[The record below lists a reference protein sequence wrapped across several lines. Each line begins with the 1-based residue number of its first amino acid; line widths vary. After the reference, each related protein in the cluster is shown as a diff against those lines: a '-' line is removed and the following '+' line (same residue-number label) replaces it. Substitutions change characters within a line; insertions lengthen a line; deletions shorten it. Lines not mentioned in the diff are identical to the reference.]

1 MDIFR
6 EPQKK
11 KKFLEDEKMAE
22 ETMNDFKDEIDRSFR
37 KVKEGDILEGTVI
50 DISETEITLDLK
62 YYTQG
67 VIKVADMS
75 DDPKFSIHRDVKIG
89 DEISAT
95 VISTDD
101 GNGNILLSKKEANQ
115 VISWDKIKEIADSD
129 SYVDVKVSEAVKSG
143 CVAFLEGIRGFI
155 PASKLDLQFVE
166 EEKLSEYVGKTLK
179 VKVITADKDAN
190 KLVLSAR
197 EYLKEQADAKR
208 AEMISNVEV
217 GLVTEGVVESL
228 QNYGAF
234 VNLGNGMTGLVHI
247 SQICN
252 QRIAHPSSV
261 LKVGQKVKVK
271 VTAIKDG
278 KLSLSMKALEEIAA
292 TEITEEKI
300 EFESDGDATT
310 SLGDLLKK
318 AGF

>member
-1 MDIFR
+1 
-6 EPQKK
+6 
-11 KKFLEDEKMAE
+11 MAE
-22 ETMNDFKDEIDRSFR
+22 ETMNDFKDEIERSFR

-166 EEKLSEYVGKTLK
+166 EDKLSEYVGKTLK

>member
-1 MDIFR
+1 
-6 EPQKK
+6 
-11 KKFLEDEKMAE
+11 MAE
-22 ETMNDFKDEIDRSFR
+22 ETMNDFKDEIERSFR

-50 DISETEITLDLK
+50 DVSDTEVTLDLK

-67 VIKVADMS
+67 IIKVEDLS
-75 DDPKFSIHRDVKIG
+75 NDPKFNIHRDIAVG

-95 VISTDD
+95 VVSTDD
-101 GNGNILLSKKEANQ
+101 GRGNILLSKKEATQ
-115 VISWDKIKEIADSD
+115 VLSWDKLKELLDSGE
-129 SYVDVKVSEAVKSG
+129 YVDVKVSEAVKAG
-143 CVAFLEGIRGFI
+143 AVAFLEGIRGFI
-155 PASKLDLQFVE
+155 PASKLDLNYVE
-166 EEKLSEYVGKTLK
+166 EDKIPEFVGKTLK
-179 VKVITADKDAN
+179 VKVITADKENN

-197 EYLKEQADAKR
+197 EYLKEQADAR
-208 AEMISNVEV
+208 RSEMVSNVEV

-234 VNLGNGMTGLVHI
+234 INLGNGLSGLVHI
-247 SQICN
+247 SQISN

-300 EFESDGDATT
+300 EFESEGEATT
-310 SLGDLLKK
+310 SLADLLKK

>member
-1 MDIFR
+1 
-6 EPQKK
+6 
-11 KKFLEDEKMAE
+11 MAE
-22 ETMNDFKDEIDRSFR
+22 ETMKDFQDEIDRSFR

-50 DISETEITLDLK
+50 DVSDTEVTLDLK

-67 VIKVADMS
+67 IIRLEDLS
-75 DDPKFSIHRDVKIG
+75 DDPKFNIHRDIAVG

-101 GNGNILLSKKEANQ
+101 GNGNILLSRKEASQ
-115 VISWDKIKEIADSD
+115 VMAWDKLKEYLESGE
-129 SYVDVKVSEAVKSG
+129 YVDVKVSEAVKAG
-143 CVAFLEGIRGFI
+143 AVAFLEDIRGFI
-155 PASKLDLQFVE
+155 PASKLDLQYVE
-166 EEKLSEYVGKTLK
+166 EEKIPEYVGKTLK
-179 VKVITADKDAN
+179 VKVITADEQTK

-197 EYLKEQADAKR
+197 EYLKEQADAHR

-247 SQICN
+247 SQIAN
-252 QRIAHPSSV
+252 QRIAHPSAV

-300 EFESDGDATT
+300 DFKSDGEATT
-310 SLGDLLKK
+310 SLADLLKK

>member
-1 MDIFR
+1 
-6 EPQKK
+6 
-11 KKFLEDEKMAE
+11 MAE

-50 DISETEITLDLK
+50 DVSDTEVTLDLK

-67 VIKVADMS
+67 IIKVEDLS
-75 DDPKFSIHRDVKIG
+75 NDPKFNIHRDIAVG

-95 VISTDD
+95 VVSTDD
-101 GNGNILLSKKEANQ
+101 GRGNILLSKKEATQ
-115 VISWDKIKEIADSD
+115 VLAWDKLKEYLESGE
-129 SYVDVKVSEAVKSG
+129 YVDVKVSEAVKAG
-143 CVAFLEGIRGFI
+143 AVAFLEGIRGFI
-155 PASKLDLQFVE
+155 PASKLDLNYVE
-166 EEKLSEYVGKTLK
+166 EDQIPEFVGKTLK
-179 VKVITADKDAN
+179 VKVITVNPEDN

-208 AEMISNVEV
+208 AEMVSNVEV

-234 VNLGNGMTGLVHI
+234 INLGNGLSGLVHI

-252 QRIAHPSSV
+252 QRIAHPSAV

-300 EFESDGDATT
+300 EFESEGEATT
-310 SLGDLLKK
+310 SLADILKK

>member
-1 MDIFR
+1 M
-6 EPQKK
+6 P
-11 KKFLEDEKMAE
+11 E

-50 DISETEITLDLK
+50 DVSDTEITLDLK

-67 VIKVADMS
+67 IIKVEDMS
-75 DDPKFSIHRDVKIG
+75 DDPKFSVHRDVKVG
-89 DEISAT
+89 DEVSAT

-115 VISWDKIKEIADSD
+115 VLSWDKLKELLESGE
-129 SYVDVKVSEAVKSG
+129 YVDVKVSEAVKSG

-166 EEKLSEYVGKTLK
+166 EDNLNEYVGKTLK
-179 VKVITADKDAN
+179 VKVITADKEAG

-197 EYLKEQADAKR
+197 EYLREQADAKR

-271 VTAIKDG
+271 VTQIKDG

-300 EFESDGDATT
+300 EYESDGEATT
-310 SLGDLLKK
+310 SMADLLKK

>member
-1 MDIFR
+1 
-6 EPQKK
+6 
-11 KKFLEDEKMAE
+11 MAE

-50 DISETEITLDLK
+50 DVSDTEVTLDLK

-67 VIKVADMS
+67 IIKVEDLS
-75 DDPKFSIHRDVKIG
+75 NDPKFNIHRDIAVG

-95 VISTDD
+95 VVSTDD
-101 GNGNILLSKKEANQ
+101 GRGNILLSKKEATQ
-115 VISWDKIKEIADSD
+115 VLAWDKLKEYLESGE
-129 SYVDVKVSEAVKSG
+129 YVDVKVSEAVKAG
-143 CVAFLEGIRGFI
+143 AVAFLEGIRGFI
-155 PASKLDLQFVE
+155 PASKLDLNYVE
-166 EEKLSEYVGKTLK
+166 EDQIPEFVGKTLK
-179 VKVITADKDAN
+179 VKVITVNHEDN

-208 AEMISNVEV
+208 AEMVSNVEV

-234 VNLGNGMTGLVHI
+234 INLGNGLSGLVHI

-252 QRIAHPSSV
+252 QRIAHPSAV

-300 EFESDGDATT
+300 EFESEGEATT
-310 SLGDLLKK
+310 SLADLLKK

>member
-1 MDIFR
+1 
-6 EPQKK
+6 
-11 KKFLEDEKMAE
+11 MAE

-37 KVKEGDILEGTVI
+37 KVKEGDILEGVVI
-50 DISETEITLDLK
+50 DVSDTEVVLDLR

-67 VIKVADMS
+67 IIKVEDLS
-75 DDPKFSIHRDVKIG
+75 DDPKFSIHRDVHVG
-89 DEISAT
+89 DEIFAT
-95 VISTDD
+95 VVSTDD
-101 GNGNILLSKKEANQ
+101 GHGNILLSKKEANQ
-115 VISWDKIKEIADSD
+115 VLSWDKLNELKESGE
-129 SYVDVKVSEAVKSG
+129 YVDVKVSEAVKAG

-155 PASKLDLQFVE
+155 PASKLDLNYVE
-166 EEKLSEYVGKTLK
+166 EDQIPEYVGKTLK
-179 VKVITADKDAN
+179 VKVITADKNDN

-197 EYLKEQADAKR
+197 EYLREEADKKR
-208 AEMISNVEV
+208 AEMISNVQV
-217 GLVTEGVVESL
+217 GLVTEGVVESI
-228 QNYGAF
+228 QSYGAF

-252 QRIAHPSSV
+252 QRIAHPSAV

-300 EFESDGDATT
+300 EFESDGEATT
-310 SLGDLLKK
+310 SLADILKK

>member
-1 MDIFR
+1 M
-6 EPQKK
+6 P
-11 KKFLEDEKMAE
+11 E

-50 DISETEITLDLK
+50 DVSDTEVILDLK

-67 VIKVADMS
+67 IIKAEDLS
-75 DDPKFSIHRDVKIG
+75 DDPKFSIHRDIAVG

-95 VISTDD
+95 VVSTDD
-101 GNGNILLSKKEANQ
+101 GKGNILLSKKEANQ
-115 VISWDKIKEIADSD
+115 VLAWDKLKELMDSE
-129 SYVDVKVSEAVKSG
+129 SYVDVKVSEAVKAG
-143 CVAFLEGIRGFI
+143 CVAYLEGIRGFI
-155 PASKLDLQFVE
+155 PASKLDLNYVE
-166 EEKLSEYVGKTLK
+166 EADIPNFVGKTLK
-179 VKVITADKDAN
+179 VRVINVDKENN

-197 EYLKEQADAKR
+197 EFLRAEADKKR
-208 AEMISNVEV
+208 AEMISNVQV
-217 GLVTEGVVESL
+217 GLVTEGVVESI

-252 QRIAHPSSV
+252 QRIAHPSAV

-271 VTAIKDG
+271 VTQIKDG

-300 EFESDGDATT
+300 EFESDGEATT
-310 SLGDLLKK
+310 SLADILKK

>member
-1 MDIFR
+1 
-6 EPQKK
+6 
-11 KKFLEDEKMAE
+11 MAE

-166 EEKLSEYVGKTLK
+166 EDKLSEYVGKTLK
-179 VKVITADKDAN
+179 VKVITADKENN

>member
-1 MDIFR
+1 
-6 EPQKK
+6 
-11 KKFLEDEKMAE
+11 MAE

-37 KVKEGDILEGTVI
+37 KVNEGDILEGTVI
-50 DISETEITLDLK
+50 DVSDTEVTLDLK

-67 VIKVADMS
+67 IIKAEDLS
-75 DDPKFSIHRDVKIG
+75 NDPKFNIHRDIAVG

-95 VISTDD
+95 VIATDD
-101 GNGNILLSKKEANQ
+101 GRGNILLSKKEATQ
-115 VISWDKIKEIADSD
+115 VLSWDKLKELLDSGE
-129 SYVDVKVSEAVKSG
+129 YVDVKVSEAVKAG
-143 CVAFLEGIRGFI
+143 AVAYLEGIRGFI
-155 PASKLDLQFVE
+155 PASKLDLNYVE
-166 EEKLSEYVGKTLK
+166 EDQIPEFVGKTLK
-179 VKVITADKDAN
+179 VKVITASKEDN

-208 AEMISNVEV
+208 SEMVSNVEV

-234 VNLGNGMTGLVHI
+234 INLGNGLSGLVHI

-252 QRIAHPSSV
+252 QRIAHPSAV

-271 VTAIKDG
+271 VTQIKDG

-300 EFESDGDATT
+300 EFESEGEATT
-310 SLGDLLKK
+310 SLADLLKK

>member
-1 MDIFR
+1 
-6 EPQKK
+6 
-11 KKFLEDEKMAE
+11 MAE

-143 CVAFLEGIRGFI
+143 CVAFLEGTRGFI

-179 VKVITADKDAN
+179 VKVITADKENN

>member
-1 MDIFR
+1 
-6 EPQKK
+6 
-11 KKFLEDEKMAE
+11 MAQ

-50 DISETEITLDLK
+50 DISDTEITLDLK

-67 VIKVADMS
+67 IIKVSDMS
-75 DDPKFSIHRDVKIG
+75 DDPKFSVHRDVKIG
-89 DEISAT
+89 DEVSAT

-101 GNGNILLSKKEANQ
+101 GNGNILLSKKEANH
-115 VISWDKIKEIADSD
+115 VLAWDKLKEYRDSE
-129 SYVDVKVSEAVKSG
+129 SYVDVKVSEAVRGG

-155 PASKLDLQFVE
+155 PASKLDLQYVE
-166 EEKLSEYVGKTLK
+166 EDNLTDYVGKTLK
-179 VKVITADKDAN
+179 VKVITADQEND

-197 EYLKEQADAKR
+197 EYLREEADKKR

-300 EFESDGDATT
+300 EFESEGEATT
-310 SLGDLLKK
+310 SLAALLKK

>member
-1 MDIFR
+1 
-6 EPQKK
+6 
-11 KKFLEDEKMAE
+11 MAE
-22 ETMNDFKDEIDRSFR
+22 ETMNDFKDEIERSFR

-50 DISETEITLDLK
+50 DISESEITLDLK

-166 EEKLSEYVGKTLK
+166 EDKLSEYVGKTLK

-271 VTAIKDG
+271 VIAIKDG
-278 KLSLSMKALEEIAA
+278 RLSLSMKALEEIAA

>member
-1 MDIFR
+1 M
-6 EPQKK
+6 P
-11 KKFLEDEKMAE
+11 E

-37 KVKEGDILEGTVI
+37 KIKEGDILEGTVI
-50 DISETEITLDLK
+50 DVKDTEVVLDLK

-67 VIKVADMS
+67 IIKAEDLS
-75 DDPKFSIHRDVKIG
+75 DDPKFSIHRDIAVG

-95 VISTDD
+95 VVSTDD
-101 GNGNILLSKKEANQ
+101 GQGNILLSKKEANQ
-115 VISWDKIKEIADSD
+115 VLAWDKLKELMDSE
-129 SYVDVKVSEAVKSG
+129 SYVDVKVSEAVKAG
-143 CVAFLEGIRGFI
+143 CVAYLEGIRGFI
-155 PASKLDLQFVE
+155 PASKLDLNYVE
-166 EEKLSEYVGKTLK
+166 EDKIPEFVGKTLK
-179 VKVITADKDAN
+179 VRVINADKEAN

-197 EYLKEQADAKR
+197 EYLREEADKKR
-208 AEMISNVEV
+208 AEMISNVQV
-217 GLVTEGVVESL
+217 GLVTEGVVESI

-252 QRIAHPSSV
+252 QRIAHPSAV

-271 VTAIKDG
+271 VTQIKDG

-300 EFESDGDATT
+300 EFESDGEATT
-310 SLGDLLKK
+310 SLADLLKK

>member
-1 MDIFR
+1 
-6 EPQKK
+6 
-11 KKFLEDEKMAE
+11 MAE

-67 VIKVADMS
+67 VIKVSDMS

-115 VISWDKIKEIADSD
+115 IISWDKIKEIADAD

-166 EEKLSEYVGKTLK
+166 EDKLSDYVGKTLK
-179 VKVITADKDAN
+179 VKVITADKENN

-197 EYLKEQADAKR
+197 EYLREQADAKR

-300 EFESDGDATT
+300 EFESDGEATT

>member
-1 MDIFR
+1 
-6 EPQKK
+6 
-11 KKFLEDEKMAE
+11 MAE

-50 DISETEITLDLK
+50 DVSDTEVTLDLK

-67 VIKVADMS
+67 IIKVEDLS
-75 DDPKFSIHRDVKIG
+75 NDPKFNIHRDIAVG

-95 VISTDD
+95 VVSTDD
-101 GNGNILLSKKEANQ
+101 GRGNILLSQKEATQ
-115 VISWDKIKEIADSD
+115 VLAWDKLKEYLESGE
-129 SYVDVKVSEAVKSG
+129 YVDVKVSEAVKAG
-143 CVAFLEGIRGFI
+143 AVAFLEGIRGFI
-155 PASKLDLQFVE
+155 PASKLDLNYVE
-166 EEKLSEYVGKTLK
+166 EDQIPEFVGKTLK
-179 VKVITADKDAN
+179 VKVITVNPEDN

-208 AEMISNVEV
+208 AEMVSNVEV

-234 VNLGNGMTGLVHI
+234 INLGNGLSGLVHI

-252 QRIAHPSSV
+252 QRIAHPSAV

-300 EFESDGDATT
+300 EFESEGEATT
-310 SLGDLLKK
+310 SLADLLKK